1 MEYNTKL
8 ERLKMSE
15 YGRCVQQMVA
25 HCMTI
30 EDRDKRLRCARTII
44 DVMEKMI
51 VVDVED
57 SDETQL
63 KLWNHLAQL
72 SNYELDIDYPVKIER
87 HDEDASK
94 RRPVPYPKTIINRRN
109 YGHII
114 ESFTKAIKQMDN
126 EKERMELAGLV
137 ANQMKRDLGNWNVDA
152 MSDDKV
158 ADDMARYTD
167 GRVMLDPTNFQFIS
181 DGEILSS
188 LVSTSV
194 KKKKKK

>member
-1 MEYNTKL
+1 MEYNTTL

-15 YGRCVQQMVA
+15 YGRCVQQMVDY
-25 HCMTI
+25 CKTI
-30 EDRDKRLRCARTII
+30 QERDERLRCARTIVS
-44 DVMEKMI
+44 VMEKM
-51 VVDVED
+51 VDEED
-57 SDETQL
+57 DTDEVQL
-63 KLWNHLAQL
+63 KLWNHLAEIAD
-72 SNYELDIDYPVKIER
+72 YDLDIDYPVQIER
-87 HDEDASK
+87 HDEDESK
-94 RRPVPYPKTIINRRN
+94 RQRVPYPKTKINRRN

-114 ESFTKAIKQMDN
+114 ESFTEAIKGMEN
-126 EKERMELAGLV
+126 EKERMELAGQV

-167 GRVMLDPTNFQFIS
+167 GKVLLDPSNFQFIT

-188 LVSTSV
+188 LISTSV

>member
-1 MEYNTKL
+1 MEYNTNL

-15 YGRCVQQMVA
+15 YGRCIQQMVD
-25 HCMTI
+25 HCKGI
-30 EDRDKRLRCARTII
+30 KDREERLHCAYTII
-44 DVMEKMI
+44 SVMETMI
-51 VVDVED
+51 EEED
-57 SDETQL
+57 NAEETQL
-63 KLWNHLAQL
+63 KLWNHLAKI

-94 RRPVPYPKTIINRRN
+94 RKPLPYPKTKIGRRN

-114 ESFTKAIKQMDN
+114 EAFNEAIKNMDN
-126 EKERMELAGLV
+126 DKERMELAGLI

-158 ADDMARYTD
+158 ADDMARYTE
-167 GRVMLDPTNFQFIS
+167 GRVLLDPSNFQFIT

-188 LVSTSV
+188 LISTSV